1 MELELGGF
9 VRLVLP
15 WFGLNIITSG
25 LSFINIRLDK
35 EQYILLLNALH
46 VLLVVGSIL
55 YSVQVGMTEW
65 EALTLFVWAKV
76 AYLALSILVMVY
88 FVHSSK
94 REPSS

>member
-1 MELELGGF
+1 
-9 VRLVLP
+9 
-15 WFGLNIITSG
+15 
-25 LSFINIRLDK
+25 
-35 EQYILLLNALH
+35 
-46 VLLVVGSIL
+46 
-55 YSVQVGMTEW
+55 MTEW